1 MYKQI
6 LAKLSEEIDWMA
18 LTPLLL
24 FFLVFAVVLIMALAE
39 RKSFVDYM
47 ANLPLEKNSEST
59 ESQS

>member
-6 LAKLSEEIDWMA
+6 LSKISEEIDWMA

-24 FFLVFAVVLIMALAE
+24 FFVVFAVVLIMALAE
-39 RKSFVDYM
+39 KKSFVDYM
-47 ANLPLEKNSEST
+47 ANMPLEKNAEPT